1 MAEVQRKRENQKE
14 NSHSNIE
21 SPSRAGEAEKVFFFF
36 VTLYFYSQL
45 WRSLMETQ

>member
-1 MAEVQRKRENQKE
+1 MAEVQRKRGNQKE
-14 NSHSNIE
+14 NSHSKID
-21 SPSRAGEAEKVFFFF
+21 SPLRAGEAEKVFFF